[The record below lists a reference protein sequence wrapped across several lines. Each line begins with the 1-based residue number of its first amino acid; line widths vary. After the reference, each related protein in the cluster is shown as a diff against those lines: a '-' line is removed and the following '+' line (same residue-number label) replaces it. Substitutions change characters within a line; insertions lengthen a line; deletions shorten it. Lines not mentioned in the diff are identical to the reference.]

1 MKAFLVYFLLFAF
14 LSIFQASFLAFL
26 FPTAVP
32 SPFIPFLISLILYTE
47 NLPLAF
53 TLAVLAGFFLDLFSS
68 SLFGLYML
76 VYLVCI
82 LLVSTWRRTFFQKGF
97 LTWLL
102 LIVIFGL
109 FSQLFYTLFLVIGG
123 YPLTWEVFFPHL
135 SWHLLYT
142 VLLAFILFYPSVWML
157 KLVSQRRLAV

>member
-1 MKAFLVYFLLFAF
+1 MKAFLLYFLLFAF

-53 TLAVLAGFFLDLFSS
+53 SLATLAGLFLDLFSS
-68 SLFGLYML
+68 SLFGLYMV
-76 VYLVCI
+76 VYLVCV

-97 LTWLL
+97 LTWFL
-102 LIVIFGL
+102 LIAIFDL
-109 FSQLFYTLFLVIGG
+109 FSQLLYTLFLVIGG
-123 YPLTWEVFFPHL
+123 YPLTWEVFSSHL

-142 VLLAFILFYPSVWML
+142 VLLAFIFYSPSIWML
-157 KLVSQRRLAV
+157 KLVSQRRLAI